1 MAKARYSRFDCSP
14 GCSVEAAIGLIDGKW
29 KSVILF
35 HLLSGTLRFNAI
47 RRHVVN
53 VTPRMLTNQ
62 LRELEEDGLI
72 ERKVYAQVPPKVE
85 YSLSPLGRSMEP
97 ILLALKG
104 WGDAN
109 IGLYGKPRGTDP
121 REKAPGE
128 SAPEAVT
135 VEA

>member
-14 GCSVEAAIGLIDGKW
+14 GCAVEAAIGLIDGKW

-35 HLLSGTLRFNAI
+35 HLMSGTLRFNEI
-47 RRHVVN
+47 RRHIGN

-62 LRELEEDGLI
+62 LRELEQDGLVD
-72 ERKVYAQVPPKVE
+72 RKVYAQVPPKVE

-109 IGLYGKPRGTDP
+109 IGLYGKPKGFDP
-121 REKAPGE
+121 REAADE
-128 SAPEAVT
+128 DVRAAN
-135 VEA
+135 A

>member
-1 MAKARYSRFDCSP
+1 MAKARHSRFDCSP

-35 HLLSGTLRFNAI
+35 HLMSGHLRFSEI
-47 RRHVVN
+47 RRHIEN

-72 ERKVYAQVPPKVE
+72 DRKVYPQVPPKVE

-97 ILLALKG
+97 ILLALKQ

-109 IGLYGKPRGTDP
+109 IGLYGKPRGIDP
-121 REKAPGE
+121 REPKQA
-128 SAPEAVT
+128 SAPLAD
-135 VEA
+135 A